1 MLNFKFGAGGIWTH
15 VHLSQKK
22 YFFYYLKKQTKRSL
36 QNYCVSF
43 IVSNQL
49 PKWVNI
55 KVDVSKTYAKASFEL
70 KDKMLFATI
79 L

>member
-1 MLNFKFGAGGIWTH
+1 MNPRPFK
-15 VHLSQKK
+15 SKK

-36 QNYCVSF
+36 QNYCASF